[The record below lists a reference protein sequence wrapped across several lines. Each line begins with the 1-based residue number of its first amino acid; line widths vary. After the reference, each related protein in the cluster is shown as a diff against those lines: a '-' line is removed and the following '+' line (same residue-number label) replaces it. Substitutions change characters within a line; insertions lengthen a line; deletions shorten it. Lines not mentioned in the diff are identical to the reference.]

1 MTNYFHG
8 ILYNS
13 MKLLIDHIDATV
25 DTISRPVY
33 YVMLLTLYSLY
44 VLAAVHVTV
53 IDTEYQYYLTTA
65 IQIFVACTLLIRFH
79 PFREKVVCSPN
90 DQTIVLASAFF
101 ILLNDQVMKLIV
113 HYMAPKRFL

>member
-1 MTNYFHG
+1 MHHNIHY
-8 ILYNS
+8 IES
-13 MKLLIDHIDATV
+13 AV
-25 DTISRPVY
+25 DSVSGPVY
-33 YVMLLTLYSLY
+33 YAMLLLLYSLY
-44 VLAAVHVTV
+44 VLAAIHVTV
-53 IDTEYQYYLTTA
+53 IDQEYQYYLTTA

-79 PFREKVVCSPN
+79 PFRKKVVCSPN